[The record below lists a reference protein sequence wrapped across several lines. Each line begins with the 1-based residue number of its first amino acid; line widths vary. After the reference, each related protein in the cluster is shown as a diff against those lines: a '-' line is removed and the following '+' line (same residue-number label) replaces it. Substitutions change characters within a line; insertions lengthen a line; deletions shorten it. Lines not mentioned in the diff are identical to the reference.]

1 MYNEIQLKKIFRGLQ
16 GPEFSVT
23 IQEVQEET
31 SFKENKRWFPK
42 IWKGLVQ
49 RVEEGREG
57 PFALELNTKKPFGYF
72 QWHVCA
78 KKQQDGTGT
87 DWDPHV
93 SNVWATLRIT
103 PDCLVSCLLGPIF
116 WTLVRAISSVSAPAG
131 AKPFLCNLWEH
142 ASKTEV
148 QSEHLGGEIMQT
160 ENGMAWCIVPYLD
173 LKSIPHPSSN
183 SPESQCE
190 WGTMSGNGWV
200 TAHILCHD

>member
-31 SFKENKRWFPK
+31 SFKEHKRWFPK

-103 PDCLVSCLLGPIF
+103 PDCLVSCRGYQSCRDPPRHSLKPVLPLPAHHLHSPHHSAQQHLQNPGWATRRLLF
-116 WTLVRAISSVSAPAG
+116 
-131 AKPFLCNLWEH
+131 
-142 ASKTEV
+142 
-148 QSEHLGGEIMQT
+148 
-160 ENGMAWCIVPYLD
+160 
-173 LKSIPHPSSN
+173 
-183 SPESQCE
+183 
-190 WGTMSGNGWV
+190 
-200 TAHILCHD
+200 TADE